1 MAQLEKGDTAKAV
14 ATMHTLERVADAEKA
29 LDVKRGLYIEMMNIY
44 KRQGNTTE
52 ADTYHLKA
60 LELSDSL
67 YDFRKGYELKNIESQ
82 KEIDDANIRY
92 EHLWQKNDTN
102 KRIALIVSTAALL
115 LLVFAAITYYYKV
128 KGDRLLKSLYQKNQ
142 SLLNRLNDIS
152 KNDLSTTD
160 NIQTTSTNRKYAASQ
175 MSHDIQQEYVKNIIE
190 VMETSD
196 NIYVSGFTIK
206 HLADIAGMHEKKVSQ
221 VINEIWHMNFNTWYN
236 TYRCKEAC

>member
-1 MAQLEKGDTAKAV
+1 M
-14 ATMHTLERVADAEKA
+14 
-29 LDVKRGLYIEMMNIY
+29 
-44 KRQGNTTE
+44 
-52 ADTYHLKA
+52 
-60 LELSDSL
+60 
-67 YDFRKGYELKNIESQ
+67 
-82 KEIDDANIRY
+82 
-92 EHLWQKNDTN
+92 WQKNDTN

-160 NIQTTSTNRKYAASQ
+160 YIQTTSTNRKYAASQ
-175 MSHDIQQEYVKNIIE
+175 MSHDIQQEYVKKIIE

-221 VINEIWHMNFNTWYN
+221 LINEIWHMNFNTWYN